1 MSVAD
6 AARNLGLRAGR
17 RLLGVHKPVV
27 RLMRRRARAAEQQS
41 FVDQVA
47 AVDREIAAVGASG
60 GTIVAGPWLAE
71 VGYEV
76 LYWIPFL
83 RWFQDAFAIPPERF
97 VVVSRG
103 GLELAY
109 EGLAGTYVDLFDL
122 MTPVELAARNAGR
135 QTSDEGGGQKQSST
149 GALDL
154 DVLDA
159 VAARL
164 GRRADA
170 VCHPSLM
177 FRLFRNVWHGNL
189 PMDVLRTRTRYRLTD
204 RAWPAPL
211 PGLPDDYF
219 AAKLYAGPALSSS
232 AETRASVRA
241 VVEAASR
248 LAPVVVLDTD
258 FGIDEH
264 KDFDLTG
271 LPGVSYLGSRL
282 EPRTNLGVQ
291 MALIAR
297 SRGFVGTCGGLA
309 WTAPMLGT
317 PTVAL
322 YDTDRMLG
330 PHLTS
335 MRHARHESAAAPF
348 STLDLTA
355 LARVGMG
362 GVASSLGV
370 TR

>member
-1 MSVAD
+1 
-6 AARNLGLRAGR
+6 
-17 RLLGVHKPVV
+17 
-27 RLMRRRARAAEQQS
+27 
-41 FVDQVA
+41 
-47 AVDREIAAVGASG
+47 
-60 GTIVAGPWLAE
+60 
-71 VGYEV
+71 
-76 LYWIPFL
+76 
-83 RWFQDAFAIPPERF
+83 
-97 VVVSRG
+97 
-103 GLELAY
+103 
-109 EGLAGTYVDLFDL
+109 
-122 MTPVELAARNAGR
+122 
-135 QTSDEGGGQKQSST
+135 
-149 GALDL
+149 
-154 DVLDA
+154 
-159 VAARL
+159 
-164 GRRADA
+164 
-170 VCHPSLM
+170 
-177 FRLFRNVWHGNL
+177 
-189 PMDVLRTRTRYRLTD
+189 
-204 RAWPAPL
+204 
-211 PGLPDDYF
+211 
-219 AAKLYAGPALSSS
+219 
-232 AETRASVRA
+232 
-241 VVEAASR
+241 
-248 LAPVVVLDTD
+248 VLDTD

-309 WTAPMLGT
+309 WMAPMLGA